1 MRRSF
6 AAEPNRV
13 PPRPR
18 QARETNT
25 ESLVWCEA
33 CSTAAHGASL
43 VRTGPP
49 SGTAVG
55 VVRIATTGGSPAS
68 SARIIGSS
76 RVVALWRSSDQGSQA
91 FVLIAGL
98 VRIATAGCIRASI
111 GFTVEATS
119 VHGARLLRSTCVLAG
134 LLERLGGGHG
144 LGTGTGAARRVVSTG
159 ILKRQ
164 CGWDPYPALSRIAGL
179 VAGILEGDSGG
190 NLNRATASGHKIQR
204 AWRKARLTVETYVE
218 IEVICRIEHG
228 WWTRKNSRIVI
239 VPLDDVKKI
248 EVLALTATRYHNA

>member
-1 MRRSF
+1 
-6 AAEPNRV
+6 
-13 PPRPR
+13 
-18 QARETNT
+18 
-25 ESLVWCEA
+25 
-33 CSTAAHGASL
+33 
-43 VRTGPP
+43 
-49 SGTAVG
+49 
-55 VVRIATTGGSPAS
+55 
-68 SARIIGSS
+68 
-76 RVVALWRSSDQGSQA
+76 
-91 FVLIAGL
+91 
-98 VRIATAGCIRASI
+98 
-111 GFTVEATS
+111 
-119 VHGARLLRSTCVLAG
+119 
-134 LLERLGGGHG
+134 
-144 LGTGTGAARRVVSTG
+144 VVSTG

-179 VAGILEGDSGG
+179 VAGILEGDSEW